1 MTKHTNEMS
10 RMLEEGCFVTGTDTD
25 VGKTAIACGIVNRYV
40 ETGRQVAVMK
50 PVASGCEVTPQGLR
64 NADAQALIA
73 ASARSMDYALV
84 NPFAY
89 EPPIAPH
96 LAAEQAGRPIRRDVI
111 REAFSRLSDDADAL
125 IVEGV
130 GGFRVPLGDFDTAD
144 LAVDVGLPVVLVVGL
159 RLGCLNHAL
168 LTAEAVAER
177 GLWLAGWVGNSID
190 PEMAFR
196 DENIAALRRHLD
208 APCFGIVPT
217 LPTVDASGVSRHLA
231 LPLNAI

>member
-1 MTKHTNEMS
+1 MTGRANELS
-10 RMLEEGCFVTGTDTD
+10 RVLEKGCFVTGTDTD
-25 VGKTAIACGIVNRYV
+25 VGKTAIACGIVHRYV

-73 ASARSMDYALV
+73 ATRRTMDYALV

-96 LAAEQAGRPIRRDVI
+96 LAADQAGRPIRRDVI
-111 REAFSRLSDDADAL
+111 RDAFSRLSEDADAL

-144 LAVDVGLPVVLVVGL
+144 LAIDFGLPVVLVVGL

-168 LTAEAVAER
+168 LTAEAIAAR
-177 GLWLAGWVGNSID
+177 GLRFAGWVGNRID
-190 PEMAFR
+190 PEMAFPE
-196 DENIAALRRHLD
+196 ENIATLQQHLD

-217 LPTVDASGVSRHLA
+217 LPAVDAPSVSRHLA
-231 LPLNAI
+231 LPLCAK

>member
-1 MTKHTNEMS
+1 MTGHANELS
-10 RMLEEGCFVTGTDTD
+10 RVLEKGCFVTGTDTD
-25 VGKTAIACGIVNRYV
+25 VGKTAIACGMVHHFV
-40 ETGRQVAVMK
+40 EAGRKVAVMK

-64 NADAQALIA
+64 NGDALALIA
-73 ASARSMDYALV
+73 ATRRTMDYTLV

-96 LAAEQAGRPIRRDVI
+96 LAADQAGRPIRRNVI
-111 REAFSRLSDDADAL
+111 RDAFSRLSDDAGAL

-144 LAVDVGLPVVLVVGL
+144 LAVDFGLPVVLVVGL

-168 LTAEAVAER
+168 LTAEAVAAR
-177 GLWLAGWVGNSID
+177 GLRLAGWIGNSID

-217 LPTVDASGVSRHLA
+217 LPTADVASVSRYLA
-231 LPLNAI
+231 LPLNAN